1 MKFEK
6 IVTDF
11 ILQNILWQ
19 HLKVPSSSF
28 YVVGVQFLCFRVTL
42 VIASRSPFGIFA
54 FGATNDELQVRA
66 RKGHT
71 VSEARALIDVKTW
84 R

>member
-1 MKFEK
+1 MTL
-6 IVTDF
+6 ITNRNLD
-11 ILQNILWQ
+11 Q
-19 HLKVPSSSF
+19 SF

-54 FGATNDELQVRA
+54 LGATNDDQFRA

-71 VSEARALIDVKTW
+71 VSEARTQQI
-84 R
+84 